1 MRVHGFV
8 HERLLVNL
16 GLRKADLR
24 LILKIG
30 QGPLLGN
37 ESIVLLHRTSLSRR
51 CVIFQGVGAIFSKCA
66 SVRHVRAAQG
76 HDRLLRAWASA

>member
-30 QGPLLGN
+30 QGPLL
-37 ESIVLLHRTSLSRR
+37 
-51 CVIFQGVGAIFSKCA
+51 
-66 SVRHVRAAQG
+66 
-76 HDRLLRAWASA
+76 